1 MSVQTR
7 PSILGR
13 SRSGRLLG
21 LAVVSAVLS
30 TLLVGDALPARADPT
45 VAPRS
50 GSFSV
55 RGAGW
60 GHGWGMSQYGAYG
73 AAQSGLDW
81 RQILSFYYPGTAR
94 ANLPSG
100 SSLKVWVTSDTD
112 GSLRVLPS
120 PGLNVRDGVGG
131 QFTVPTGTKYRSW
144 RIHRLGTG
152 YRLSYRTA
160 DGRDVIQRT
169 GLTKGTWSFYSPSR
183 TVRVVLPSGT
193 VRTYRGSMA
202 LIKWGSSGR
211 TINRVL
217 VEDYVRGVVPAEMP
231 TSWPAEAVRAQAVA
245 ARSYAVRLRTTNR
258 SHPSYDLCDT
268 TACQVYRGMA
278 AETARG
284 DAAVRATAG
293 KILTDGGTVALT
305 QFASSNGGHSA
316 QGDYPYLRPQPDP
329 YDGAVRSQAWT
340 RTIKATDIERRWPSV
355 GTLRGLRVTS
365 RDGAGAWGGRVRSI
379 DLIGSR
385 ATVTV
390 SGSTF
395 QSRFGLRSRL
405 FTVAGASPVVTAQ
418 DQPDR

>member
-1 MSVQTR
+1 MSPQTR
-7 PSILGR
+7 PATLVRG
-13 SRSGRLLG
+13 RSGRLLG

-30 TLLVGDALPARADPT
+30 TLVVLDVLPARADPT
-45 VAPRS
+45 VAPKS
-50 GSFSV
+50 GSLTI
-55 RGAGW
+55 RGSGW

-73 AAQSGLDW
+73 AARQGLSW
-81 RQILSFYYPGTAR
+81 KQILAFYYRGTAR
-94 ANLPSG
+94 SQLPPRSMI
-100 SSLKVWVTSDTD
+100 KVWVTSDTD

-131 QFTVPTGTKYRSW
+131 RFTVPTGSKYRSW
-144 RIHRLGTG
+144 RIKREGAG
-152 YRLSYRTA
+152 YRLTYRTA
-160 DGRDVIQRT
+160 DGRNVTQRT
-169 GLTKGTWSFYSPSR
+169 GLSRGTWSFYSPSR
-183 TVRVVLPSGT
+183 SVRVLLPSGA

-202 LIKWGSSGR
+202 LIRWGNAGR

-231 TSWPAEAVRAQAVA
+231 TSWPADAVRAQAVA
-245 ARSYAVRLRTTNR
+245 ARSYAVRLRTNR
-258 SHPSYDLCDT
+258 RYASYDLCDT
-268 TACQVYRGMA
+268 TACQVYRGSSN
-278 AETARG
+278 ETARG
-284 DAAVRATAG
+284 DAAVRAT
-293 KILTDGGTVALT
+293 KGTIVTYRGAVALT

-316 QGDYPYLRPQPDP
+316 QGDYPYLRPQRDP

-340 RTIKATDIERRWPSV
+340 RSIKASDIERRWPSV

-379 DLIGSR
+379 AIVGRR

-405 FTVAGASPVVTAQ
+405 FTITGASPASTPQ
-418 DQPDR
+418 DEPDR